1 MLHTIKFITGN
12 KNKLREACQIL
23 GMDIESGD
31 AGELDELQTISVEEV
46 IRHKA
51 EEAYKKIQSPLI
63 VEDSGLVFLAW
74 KGLPGALI
82 KWFEQTVGNEGIL
95 KMMESETDR
104 RAVAQCYIAFHD
116 GLSVEVVKGEI
127 PGTISTVVRG
137 SSGFGWDQIFI
148 PDGHTRTFAEMQSE
162 EKNAI
167 SHRKNAFE
175 NLKKLLK
182 NK

>member
-31 AGELDELQTISVEEV
+31 AGDLDELQTISVEEV

-82 KWFEQTVGNEGIL
+82 KW
-95 KMMESETDR
+95 
-104 RAVAQCYIAFHD
+104 
-116 GLSVEVVKGEI
+116 
-127 PGTISTVVRG
+127 
-137 SSGFGWDQIFI
+137 
-148 PDGHTRTFAEMQSE
+148 
-162 EKNAI
+162 
-167 SHRKNAFE
+167 
-175 NLKKLLK
+175 
-182 NK
+182 